1 LNKKNIKSVNI
12 GVILPN
18 LPNYSETFFQN
29 QILGL
34 EKLGHLVSL
43 YVNTKSSSNANL
55 FLPESISVNTQP
67 NVKNKINLLFILL
80 YLLFIC
86 PLRSYRF
93 IKLELN
99 SGRLFKAVIKNILIN
114 AHILDKQLDW
124 IHFGF
129 ATMGIQRENV
139 AKAIGAKSAV
149 SFRGFDIGLYP
160 HQHPN
165 CYNILWQKIDKV
177 HTISDDLYQ
186 KVVDLGLDPKIP
198 YEKITPAIN
207 VEFFKSNV
215 QENLHNPLRILTV
228 GRLTWKKG
236 YEYALKALSLL
247 QEKQINF
254 EYRIVGEGDYREA
267 ISHAVHQLGL
277 TDNVIL
283 RGQLAPERVRDE
295 MEWADIYIQSS
306 IQEGFCNAVLEAQAM
321 GLLCIV
327 TNADGLSEN
336 VLDGKTG
343 WVVPKRSPKKITEK
357 IINILS
363 IDDKKINKIR
373 ECAVSR
379 VRHQY
384 NLELQNKLF
393 IEFYN

>member
-1 LNKKNIKSVNI
+1 MKI
-12 GVILPN
+12 GFIMSST
-18 LPNYSETFFQN
+18 PNYSETFIIN
-29 QILGL
+29 KMNGL
-34 EKLGHLVSL
+34 LNHGFEVSL
-43 YVNTKSSSNANL
+43 FVAGKGDSTEIPLPVPVYYQVNVNKKLYL
-55 FLPESISVNTQP
+55 FFAFFTT
-67 NVKNKINLLFILL
+67 FILHP
-80 YLLFIC
+80 ISC
-86 PLRSYRF
+86 IRF
-93 IKLELN
+93 LNLEMDSHGDWTKALKHLILN
-99 SGRLFKAVIKNILIN
+99 F
-114 AHILDKQLDW
+114 HIIGKSLDW
-124 IHFGF
+124 LHFCF
-129 ATMGIQRENV
+129 TTAGIGRENL
-139 AKAIGAKSAV
+139 ARAMGARSAV
-149 SFRGFDIGLYP
+149 SFRGFDIGLYS
-160 HQHPN
+160 HQHPG
-165 CYNILWQKIDKV
+165 CYDLLWQKIDKV
-177 HTISDDLYQ
+177 HTISDDLYKQ
-186 KVVDLGLDPKIP
+186 AIDLGLDPKTP

-207 VEFFKSNV
+207 TEFFKSNV